1 MISSNRLDFGKPVG
15 ELVAQRPARAR
26 VFEELGIDYCC
37 GGKRPLEEVCE
48 EKGLDV
54 ARVADRLERAEAP
67 ASDEVDWKGRSMSE
81 LADHIER
88 THHVYLKA
96 ELPRLGALVAKVA
109 GRHGPNHP
117 ELSLL
122 GRVFEGVRAELEAHL
137 MKEEMILFPAIRRL
151 EAGPDEAAF
160 SGEGL
165 AAPIR
170 VMEQEHDNAG
180 EALARM
186 RELTDDY
193 TVPADAC
200 NSYRAMLHD
209 LQRFEEDM
217 HVHVHKENNILF
229 PRAQQ
234 TGRRS
239 TSK

>member
-1 MISSNRLDFGKPVG
+1 MTSSNGLDVGKPVG
-15 ELVAQRPARAR
+15 ELVVQRPARAR

-37 GGKRPLEEVCE
+37 GGKRPLREVCE

-54 ARVADRLERAEAP
+54 ARVADRLERAEAS
-67 ASDEVDWKGRSMSE
+67 AADEVDWNNRSMSE

-109 GRHGPNHP
+109 GRHGSNHP
-117 ELSLL
+117 ELPLL
-122 GRVFEGVRAELEAHL
+122 GRVFEGVRAELEAH
-137 MKEEMILFPAIRRL
+137 MTKEEQILFPAIRRL
-151 EAGPDEAAF
+151 EADPGEAAF
-160 SGEGL
+160 SGDSL
-165 AAPIR
+165 AGPIR
-170 VMEQEHDNAG
+170 VMEHEHDSAG

-186 RELTDDY
+186 RELTDDFA
-193 TVPADAC
+193 VPADAC

-217 HVHVHKENNILF
+217 HVHIHKENNILF

-234 TGRRS
+234 AGRVS
-239 TSK
+239 TLK